1 MEEEPKTPPEEIS
14 ISRGG
19 VSIEGD
25 YAQVGGDVVGGD
37 KIVSAGKNVVQVSGT
52 GNVVAGDDVIQVQ
65 KGAIHVGEG
74 GQLQQTIVNLPRGVR
89 IAIPVAAA
97 ALIVIALGVILPV
110 RAVVADGGF
119 ESGQSGNRSGKWQL
133 SAGVRIVETDEED
146 TPDNGSWKA
155 SVPAGEAMAQ
165 PEVKIPTAPSE
176 MTVWY
181 RSQNGSSRGTLQVR
195 FDNDIVYSQGVA
207 AELEWEQAKFPI
219 NHEKYGGRTVTLTV
233 EYVASAGRAGGLLLI
248 AAQPDVNAIWVDN
261 IQISEIE
268 AETLAQ
274 VTAAPI
280 ATSTSTAVPTL
291 EPTATPRPTRESRPA
306 PTDAPRAT
314 ITATRAAVAG
324 LTVISPTQ
332 TATQTLNFTWQ
343 SGDFREA
350 GVNESGTGI
359 WAQEIFVDVAGGT
372 PPYTVVFDASGQR
385 QTGLS
390 FELFGL
396 FCVGQVGTI
405 TVRSADGQE
414 KSENITVKNPICP
427 TKTPTPT
434 ATATPTKTPTPV
446 PPTVVNGSFEEPAV
460 SPGTYSFFE
469 SIPGWSLSLG
479 SSFEMHN
486 NDTFYGLSAAR
497 GAQLV
502 ELDSDGSSGIYQ
514 DLPTT
519 PSATY
524 ALHFAFG
531 ARPESGPE
539 DNVLEVWWDGA
550 LIAGPLSLDGSEL
563 STASW
568 TYYTYFVT
576 ATRSTTRL
584 EFRDVGISNTY
595 GTLLDDVYMTLP

>member
-1 MEEEPKTPPEEIS
+1 MSDAQEPKEPTGGTPVEQRMDIS
-14 ISRGG
+14 GG
-19 VSIEGD
+19 VNIEAENVSIAGD
-25 YAQVGGDVVGGD
+25 AVGRD
-37 KIVSAGKNVVQVSGT
+37 KIQAESGAVVVTSG
-52 GNVVAGDDVIQVQ
+52 G
-65 KGAIHVGEG
+65 H
-74 GQLQQTIVNLPRGVR
+74 LQQTIVNLPRGVR

-97 ALIVIALGVILPV
+97 ALIIIALGVILPV
-110 RAVVADGGF
+110 REVVADGGF

-146 TPDNGSWKA
+146 TPDNGAYKA
-155 SVPAGEAMAQ
+155 SLPAGEAMTQ
-165 PEVKIPTAPSE
+165 PEVNIPTMPSE

-207 AELEWEQAKFPI
+207 AELAWEQAKFPI

-233 EYVASAGRAGGLLLI
+233 EYVAPAGRVGGLLRI

-268 AETLAQ
+268 AETVAQ

-280 ATSTSTAVPTL
+280 ATSISTAVPTL
-291 EPTATPRPTRESRPA
+291 EPTATSRLTREPRPA
-306 PTDAPRAT
+306 PTDTLRAMN
-314 ITATRAAVAG
+314 TATRATVAG

-332 TATQTLNFTWQ
+332 TATQTLNFTWRP
-343 SGDFREA
+343 GDFREA
-350 GVNESGTGI
+350 GVNESGIGI

-372 PPYTVVFDASGQR
+372 PPYTVVFNASGQR
-385 QTGLS
+385 QTGPSL
-390 FELFGL
+390 EVFGL

-434 ATATPTKTPTPV
+434 ATRTPTRTPTPV
-446 PPTVVNGSFEEPAV
+446 PPPTVVNGSFEEPPV
-460 SPGTYSFFE
+460 YPGTYSYFG
-469 SIPGWSLSLG
+469 SIPGWSLSFG
-479 SSFEMHN
+479 SSIEIN
-486 NDTFYGLSAAR
+486 NDNTFFGLSAAR

-502 ELDSDGSSGIYQ
+502 ELDSEGSSGIYQ

-519 PSATY
+519 PGATY

-539 DNVLEVWWDGA
+539 DNVLEVWWDGE

-563 STASW
+563 TTASW
-568 TYYTYFVT
+568 TSYTYFVM